1 MILRVFFLLGL
12 LRAAVA
18 QNACPDGWLTYQQS
32 CYKVFNDPK
41 DWNEARTACN
51 AYTADLA
58 VLTTAGEQQWMSQQ
72 LPNDGGQYWI
82 GLHDILGETSFQ
94 WADGT
99 PLNIG
104 VTMWNTGEP
113 NNAHSTGEDCVEMF
127 VQSNVG
133 KWNDLACTTAKPY
146 VCERFSGLVDA
157 CDTANGW
164 ELYNERCY
172 KFSGSQK
179 ETWLDAQQICRSY
192 GGDLVS
198 ILDDTE
204 NNYVMSKALTV
215 QEPIYIGLSDTAS
228 PNQVQWSGGGPP
240 ASYTNWADNVIG
252 SDGNWDFPGAVC
264 TQLFASGGKWW
275 PVRCRNERAFLCERG
290 KQRSCPAGWRNN
302 NGYCYQFNIN
312 PKMTWPDARH
322 YCESHGAMLLTI
334 HSPDEQNFVQTMFPT
349 LLAGGVRDLWLGISD
364 VADDGYF
371 DWVDGSNETY
381 SNWFP
386 NNPADTTGSWDCS
399 RLYTGSDRGQW
410 ETASCFN
417 LHGFVCKIPDGET
430 VLSGSCYQPMG
441 MESGYIPNEK
451 ITASSEFLP
460 TLAAWNGRLNTQDG
474 VGGGLGSWAAL
485 TNDQDQWLQVDLG
498 RVSTIS
504 GVITQGRNGYTGQG
518 GGQWVTSFKL
528 RLSTDGNTWT
538 TVMDVASGTSQDK
551 IFTANTDRD
560 TEVTNLLD
568 APVST
573 RFVRFWPWTW
583 RNHISMRVEVLGC
596 DNSGQFM
603 VCPNGW
609 SLFQG
614 SCYYFEKQEADWNDA
629 EAYCRQQGANL
640 ASITSGAE
648 QSYIRSH
655 MNTRQHIGF
664 TDRDVEGTFA
674 WTDGSLVTFLNW
686 NPNEPNDAGGEDCT
700 ELIVDSGKWNDIP
713 CDGRNRDYTC
723 KKPAQIAAPPVI
735 PTTIGWTS
743 GKCPPGWD
751 EDPMSDY
758 CYQVNVGSFRT
769 WHHARE
775 NCQNKGGDLVSIT
788 TPQEQSYL
796 NGRLSGVTGVTGVWI
811 GAHDRGTEG
820 GWEWS
825 DGMPFTYLNWGGG
838 EPNNAGSGEDCTE
851 MLVSNALWN
860 DMPCDSLRGYMC
872 KRRGNVPTLP
882 PPSAGSTD
890 DSYTYHLCERYQFDL
905 SCDDD
910 EVIEIID
917 ANYGRT
923 SQTICADSPISVTNC
938 LSPTSVDVV
947 RGTCDGQ
954 QTCTLQATNAVFG
967 DPCQGTYKYLEV
979 TYRCVK
985 QACIQPLGMENG
997 DIHDSQLAASG
1008 SWNYQHGPERA
1019 RLHQGQGGG
1028 GAGAWCAGTN
1038 DPNQWIEVDL
1048 LRSISVTGIQT
1059 QGRADY
1065 DQWVTTFRVQYSD
1078 DRTTWRTYGD
1088 GDGTDFPGNSDRNTV
1103 VTTMFPNPILT
1114 RWLRVNPRTWSGH
1127 VSLRMEILGCD
1138 PGELVTCSTRA
1149 DYRDDMRYEV
1159 YCPPGC
1165 VTNYHFLWGTGIYT
1179 DDSYICVAALHDG
1192 RITNEHGGRVTVIK
1206 SDGLTS
1212 YQGSTQNGV
1221 TSSSYGDWTSHYS
1234 FAFDMGQLRCPL
1246 GWSPYGDNCYKV
1258 MMDSASW
1265 YDSSTSCRSMNGEL
1279 VSIADFNENY
1289 FVTSI
1294 IAGAGT
1300 RQVWIGLNDQAIQNY
1315 FQWSD
1320 GSRNTY
1326 TNWNVHE
1333 PNNWAGHGG
1342 GQLEDCVSIFVAD
1355 DGRPDDPS
1363 YSEHAGQWNDELCT
1377 NTMPYV
1383 CEAPKQLLT
1392 PPTVEPTVQGC
1403 ERGWLGYM
1411 NRCYL
1416 ISENDETWQNARLFC
1431 QNKGGELLHV
1441 RDRFEQSFIG
1451 SQLGQLNGFFW
1462 IGLSASVDPSTGAT
1476 NYVWANN
1483 MPFTYDNWDLLQP
1496 DDSAG
1501 SCVAMNGGMGGSLW
1515 DDQACDVQNKFVC
1528 EIDRIGVTR
1537 HPSLVQTTM
1546 STDPCASGWVGQD
1559 GTNYCYQINKP
1570 DQFSVKTWEEALANC
1585 QAKGGDL
1592 ASVHS
1597 PEEANFL
1604 LSQMNDVFAQYW
1616 IGLNDKSVENGFTW
1630 TDGTPVSFT
1639 LWNDGEPNNA
1649 GNGEHCVEMV
1659 VSSGE
1664 AFWNDMDCGASRN
1677 WVCKIRRGVQPIPI
1691 TTVAPVTYSYC
1702 DGDSNW
1708 VSYGGACYH
1717 FNDTNLLGWLP
1728 ARQTCLLAGADLVSI
1743 NSPEEQEFIF
1753 RNIFTSRINTFWL
1766 GIREYGVNQIYS
1778 WSDTSPYVYLNWN
1791 DGEPNDS
1798 FGEEQCG
1805 EIYKG
1810 TGKWND
1816 ANCGSPNGYICKR
1829 PSVPLTVPPPT
1840 DPWKGY
1846 CPPGWI
1852 DYGGNKCYWIE
1863 NSNKMNWTAARS
1875 FCQSQG
1881 QHANLVAINDEF
1893 EQSFLTAQLW
1903 PYRAREDNLW
1913 IGMSEQ
1919 VNQNMF
1925 LWTSGHPVTY
1935 TNWVNGE
1942 PNDWMSNVEECVEMY
1957 VLEDHPGQWNDERC
1971 EQNRGFICQT
1981 YKSETTCPDGWI
1993 AHLQSCYK
2001 VFEELKEWAPAR
2013 TACSAFMA
2021 DLASITTTEEQSF
2034 MAQLIPNNGG
2044 QYWIGLHDTMVEN
2057 TFVWVDGTPFDQ
2069 AVSMWNPGEPNN
2081 AHATGEDCVEMFVQ
2095 NNVGKWNDLACDTA
2109 KKYVCER
2116 SPETVATQTPVTPCT
2131 IPGFV
2136 AWRNGCYSLFR
2147 SPMETWDQAR
2157 EGCRSTRSRL
2167 ASVVDIYEENFL
2179 KAAVKGK
2186 AWIGLSDQDSPG
2198 VYRWDDRWPVMYT
2211 RWGENEPS
2219 RGAGEG
2225 CVALEYDGRW
2235 DDINC
2240 ETKLPY
2246 LCKTTSDIPPP
2257 TPYPVPGHCP
2267 DVSWFSIGSNCFYIE
2282 KGEDPAKQVTW
2293 YEAVFECLNRGGQLA
2308 SIHDETEV
2316 RGYVHRQPKAN
2327 VWIGM
2332 YKDRFQSFV
2341 WYDGSPIGY
2350 TNWAK
2355 DEPNNN
2361 NNNDPQD
2368 TTIEPENC
2376 VEMYRDGK
2384 WNDKECYAQR
2394 GYVCK
2399 TPIIPDGNPVFP
2411 TSGTTS
2417 TANTATTRTP
2427 STQSSQRPQTRT
2439 PTPVRPVTGT
2449 QRPPV
2454 VYTGSGNASPQ
2465 KQNGGGLDT
2474 GSTVAILLA
2483 VVVIIALVIAVGWFV
2498 LRRRAGSPPLL
2509 KNMDSGGAVGFDN
2522 ALYSSGT
2529 DVVTMS
2535 NIGESSSA

>member
-1 MILRVFFLLGL
+1 MILRGFFLLGL
-12 LRAAVA
+12 LGAAVA
-18 QNACPDGWLTYQQS
+18 QNTCPDGWLSYQQS
-32 CYKVFNDPK
+32 CYKIFNDPK

-51 AYTADLA
+51 AFTSDL
-58 VLTTAGEQQWMSQQ
+58 VILTSAAEQQWMAQQ

-82 GLHDILGETSFQ
+82 GLHDILGETNFV

-99 PLNIG
+99 PFNAGIN
-104 VTMWNTGEP
+104 MWNTGEP

-127 VQSNVG
+127 VRSNVG
-133 KWNDLACTTAKPY
+133 KWNDLACTAAKPY
-146 VCERFSGLVDA
+146 VCERYTGLVDA

-164 ELYNERCY
+164 ELYNDRCY

-179 ETWLDAQQICRSY
+179 ETWLDAQSICRSY
-192 GGDLVS
+192 GGDLVN
-198 ILDDTE
+198 IIDDAE
-204 NNYVMSKALTV
+204 NNFVMSKALTI
-215 QEPIYIGLSDTAS
+215 QEAVYIGLSDTAS

-240 ASYTNWADNVIG
+240 ASYTNWGPNVQG
-252 SDGNWDFPGAVC
+252 SDGNWAYPGAVC
-264 TQLFASGGKWW
+264 IQMFPNGGKWG
-275 PVRCRNERAFLCERG
+275 PIRCRNERAFMCEKG

-312 PKMTWPDARH
+312 PKMTWPNARH

-334 HSPDEQNFVQTMFPT
+334 HSQDEQNFVQTLFPT
-349 LLAGGVRDLWLGISD
+349 LLAGGVQDLWLGISD
-364 VADDGYF
+364 VADDGHF

-386 NNPADTTGSWDCS
+386 NNPTDTAGSWDCS
-399 RLYTGSDRGQW
+399 RLYTGSDQGQW
-410 ETASCFN
+410 ETTSCFY
-417 LHGFVCKIPDGET
+417 LHGFTCKIPDGET
-430 VLSGSCYQPMG
+430 LLSGSCYQPMG
-441 MESGYIPNEK
+441 MESGYIPNER
-451 ITASSEFLP
+451 ITASSTFAP
-460 TLAAWNGRLNTQDG
+460 TLSAWNGRLNTQNG
-474 VGGGLGSWAAL
+474 VGGSEGSWTAL
-485 TNDQDQWLQVDLG
+485 TNDQNQWLQVDLG
-498 RVSTIS
+498 QMSTIS

-528 RLSTDGNTWT
+528 RLSNDGQTFT
-538 TVMDVASGTSQDK
+538 TVVDATTLQEK
-551 IFTANTDRD
+551 IFAANNDRD

-568 APVST
+568 APVVT
-573 RFVRFWPWTW
+573 RYVRFWPQTWT
-583 RNHISMRVEVLGC
+583 NHISMRVEILGC

-603 VCPNGW
+603 TCPDGW

-614 SCYYFEKQEADWNDA
+614 NCYYFEKQEASWNDA
-629 EAYCRQQGANL
+629 DAFCRQQGANL

-664 TDRDVEGTFA
+664 TDKDVEGTFV

-686 NPNEPNDAGGEDCT
+686 NGNEPNNAGEEDCT

-723 KKPAQIAAPPVI
+723 KKPAEIGAPPVI

-758 CYQVNVGSFRT
+758 CYQVNVASFRT

-775 NCQNKGGDLVSIT
+775 NCQSKGGDLVSIT

-796 NGRLSGVTGVTGVWI
+796 NGRLSGVNGVASVWI

-825 DGMPFTYLNWGGG
+825 DGQPFTYLNWGGG

-860 DMPCDSLRGYMC
+860 DMPCDALRGYMC

-882 PPSAGSTD
+882 PPSGSSTD
-890 DSYTYHLCERYQFDL
+890 ATYTYHLCERYQFDL
-905 SCDDD
+905 NCNDG
-910 EVIEIID
+910 EVIDIID

-923 SQTICADSPISVTNC
+923 SQTICADSPISVTDC
-938 LSPTSVDVV
+938 VLSTSVDVV
-947 RGTCDGQ
+947 RGICDGQ

-967 DPCQGTYKYLEV
+967 DPCSGTYKYLEV
-979 TYRCVK
+979 TYRCVN
-985 QACIQPLGMENG
+985 QVCLQPLGMENG

-1028 GAGAWCAGTN
+1028 GAGAWCAATN

-1048 LRSISVTGIQT
+1048 LNPTSVTGIQT

-1065 DQWVTTFRVQYSD
+1065 DQWVETFQIQYSD
-1078 DRTTWRTYGD
+1078 DRSTWTTYADT
-1088 GDGTDFPGNSDRNTV
+1088 DGTVQVFTGNSDRNTV
-1103 VTTMFPNPILT
+1103 VTNTFPNPVLT

-1149 DYRDDMRYEV
+1149 DYRDDMRYQV

-1165 VTNYHFLWGTGIYT
+1165 VSNYHFLWGTGIYT

-1246 GWSPYGDNCYKV
+1246 GWSPYGDNCYMV
-1258 MMDSASW
+1258 MMDAASW
-1265 YDSSTSCRSMNGEL
+1265 YDGSTMCRSMNAEL

-1326 TNWNVHE
+1326 TNWNVLE

-1363 YSEHAGQWNDELCT
+1363 YSEHAGQWNDELCI

-1392 PPTVEPTVQGC
+1392 PPTVEPTIQGC

-1451 SQLGQLNGFFW
+1451 SQLGQLDGFFW
-1462 IGLSASVDPSTGAT
+1462 IGLSATVDASTGAT

-1496 DDSAG
+1496 DDAQG
-1501 SCVAMNGGMGGSLW
+1501 SCVAMNAGMGGSLW
-1515 DDQACDVQNKFVC
+1515 DDQDCTSQNKFVC
-1528 EIDRIGVTR
+1528 EVERIGVTR
-1537 HPSLVQTTM
+1537 HPSLVQTTI
-1546 STDPCASGWVGQD
+1546 STDPCASGWVGQT

-1570 DQFSVKTWEEALANC
+1570 DQFNVKTWEEALANC
-1585 QAKGGDL
+1585 QAKGADL
-1592 ASVHS
+1592 VSVHS
-1597 PEEANFL
+1597 SDESNFL
-1604 LSQMNDVFAQYW
+1604 LTQMNDVFAQYW

-1630 TDGTPVSFT
+1630 TDGTPVGFT

-1649 GNGEHCVEMV
+1649 GSGEHCVEMV
-1659 VSSGE
+1659 VSSGA

-1677 WVCKIRRGVQPIPI
+1677 WVCKLRRGIQPIPV

-1702 DGDSNW
+1702 DGDPNW
-1708 VSYGGACYH
+1708 VSYGGSCYH
-1717 FNDTNLLGWLP
+1717 FNDTNLMGWLP
-1728 ARQTCLLAGADLVSI
+1728 ARQTCLLMGADLTSI
-1743 NSPEEQEFIF
+1743 NTPDEQDFIF
-1753 RNIFTSRINTFWL
+1753 RNIFRSRINTFWL

-1778 WSDTSPYVYLNWN
+1778 WSDNSPYVYLNWN

-1810 TGKWND
+1810 TGSWND
-1816 ANCGSPNGYICKR
+1816 ANCGAPNGFICKR
-1829 PSVPLTVPPPT
+1829 PAVPLTMPPHT
-1840 DPWKGY
+1840 DPWKGT
-1846 CPPGWI
+1846 CQPGWI
-1852 DYGGNKCYWIE
+1852 EYGNKCYWIE
-1863 NSNKMNWTAARS
+1863 NSNKMNWTAART

-1881 QHANLVAINDEF
+1881 QYSNLVAIDNEF
-1893 EQSFLTAQLW
+1893 EQAFLTAQLW
-1903 PYRAREDNLW
+1903 PYSARQDNLW

-1919 VNQNMF
+1919 VNQHMF
-1925 LWTSGHPVTY
+1925 LWTSGHPVSF

-1942 PNDWMSNVEECVEMY
+1942 PNDWNSNVEECVEMY
-1957 VLEDHPGQWNDERC
+1957 VLEDNVGRWNDERC
-1971 EQNRGFICQT
+1971 EQNRGFICQD
-1981 YKSETTCPDGWI
+1981 YKSETACPGGW
-1993 AHLQSCYK
+1993 LSYQQSCYK
-2001 VFEELKEWAPAR
+2001 VFEDQKDWSSAR
-2013 TACSAFMA
+2013 TACGAYMA
-2021 DLASITTTEEQSF
+2021 DLTSITTTAEQQF
-2034 MAQLIPNNGG
+2034 MSQLIPNNGG
-2044 QYWIGLHDTMVEN
+2044 QYWIGLHDIPSETN
-2057 TFVWVDGTPFDQ
+2057 FVWVDGTPYDQ

-2081 AHATGEDCVEMFVQ
+2081 AHATGEDCAEMFVQ
-2095 NNVGKWNDLACDTA
+2095 DNVGKWNDLDCATA

-2116 SPETVATQTPVTPCT
+2116 SPETIATQSPVTPCT

-2136 AWRNGCYSLFR
+2136 PWRNGCYQLVR
-2147 SPMETWDQAR
+2147 NTQEGWPQAR
-2157 EGCRSTRSRL
+2157 EGCRSMRSRL
-2167 ASVVDIYEENFL
+2167 ASVADIYEENFF

-2186 AWIGLSDQDSPG
+2186 AWIGLSDMDSPG
-2198 VYRWDDRWPVMYT
+2198 VYRWDDSWPVLYT

-2219 RGAGEG
+2219 RDVGEG
-2225 CVALEYDGRW
+2225 CVAIEYDGRW
-2235 DDINC
+2235 DDIQC

-2246 LCKTTSDIPPP
+2246 VCKTTSDIPPP

-2267 DVSWFSIGSNCFYIE
+2267 DISWFSIGSSCFYVE
-2282 KGEDPAKQVTW
+2282 QGEDPAKQVTW

-2308 SIHDETEV
+2308 SIHDETEI
-2316 RGYVHRQPKAN
+2316 RGFVHRGLRNN

-2332 YKDRFQSFV
+2332 YKDRYQSFV
-2341 WYDGSPIGY
+2341 WYDGSAIAY

-2361 NNNDPQD
+2361 NNNDPED

-2399 TPIIPDGNPVFP
+2399 TPIIPDGNPVYP
-2411 TSGTTS
+2411 TSGTMS
-2417 TANTATTRTP
+2417 TLSTVTTRTP

-2439 PTPVRPVTGT
+2439 PTPIRPVTGT

-2454 VYTGSGNASPQ
+2454 VYTGDGNASPQ

-2474 GSTVAILLA
+2474 GATVAILLA
-2483 VVVIIALVIAVGWFV
+2483 VVFVLALGIAIGWFV
-2498 LRRRAGSPPLL
+2498 LRGRAGSPPLL

-2535 NIGESSSA
+2535 NIGGDTSA

>member
-1 MILRVFFLLGL
+1 MPVAFAPTKTRVRSVHK
-12 LRAAVA
+12 RAK
-18 QNACPDGWLTYQQS
+18 S
-32 CYKVFNDPK
+32 
-41 DWNEARTACN
+41 AR
-51 AYTADLA
+51 
-58 VLTTAGEQQWMSQQ
+58 GE
-72 LPNDGGQYWI
+72 
-82 GLHDILGETSFQ
+82 
-94 WADGT
+94 
-99 PLNIG
+99 
-104 VTMWNTGEP
+104 
-113 NNAHSTGEDCVEMF
+113 
-127 VQSNVG
+127 
-133 KWNDLACTTAKPY
+133 
-146 VCERFSGLVDA
+146 
-157 CDTANGW
+157 
-164 ELYNERCY
+164 
-172 KFSGSQK
+172 
-179 ETWLDAQQICRSY
+179 
-192 GGDLVS
+192 
-198 ILDDTE
+198 
-204 NNYVMSKALTV
+204 
-215 QEPIYIGLSDTAS
+215 
-228 PNQVQWSGGGPP
+228 
-240 ASYTNWADNVIG
+240 
-252 SDGNWDFPGAVC
+252 
-264 TQLFASGGKWW
+264 
-275 PVRCRNERAFLCERG
+275 
-290 KQRSCPAGWRNN
+290 
-302 NGYCYQFNIN
+302 
-312 PKMTWPDARH
+312 
-322 YCESHGAMLLTI
+322 
-334 HSPDEQNFVQTMFPT
+334 
-349 LLAGGVRDLWLGISD
+349 
-364 VADDGYF
+364 
-371 DWVDGSNETY
+371 
-381 SNWFP
+381 
-386 NNPADTTGSWDCS
+386 
-399 RLYTGSDRGQW
+399 
-410 ETASCFN
+410 
-417 LHGFVCKIPDGET
+417 
-430 VLSGSCYQPMG
+430 
-441 MESGYIPNEK
+441 
-451 ITASSEFLP
+451 
-460 TLAAWNGRLNTQDG
+460 
-474 VGGGLGSWAAL
+474 
-485 TNDQDQWLQVDLG
+485 
-498 RVSTIS
+498 
-504 GVITQGRNGYTGQG
+504 
-518 GGQWVTSFKL
+518 
-528 RLSTDGNTWT
+528 
-538 TVMDVASGTSQDK
+538 
-551 IFTANTDRD
+551 
-560 TEVTNLLD
+560 
-568 APVST
+568 
-573 RFVRFWPWTW
+573 
-583 RNHISMRVEVLGC
+583 
-596 DNSGQFM
+596 
-603 VCPNGW
+603 
-609 SLFQG
+609 
-614 SCYYFEKQEADWNDA
+614 
-629 EAYCRQQGANL
+629 
-640 ASITSGAE
+640 
-648 QSYIRSH
+648 
-655 MNTRQHIGF
+655 
-664 TDRDVEGTFA
+664 
-674 WTDGSLVTFLNW
+674 TFLNW
-686 NPNEPNDAGGEDCT
+686 NGNEPNNAGEEDCT

-723 KKPAQIAAPPVI
+723 KKPAEIGAPPVI

-758 CYQVNVGSFRT
+758 CYQVNVASFRT

-775 NCQNKGGDLVSIT
+775 NCQSKGGDLVSIT

-796 NGRLSGVTGVTGVWI
+796 NGRLSGVNGVASVWI

-825 DGMPFTYLNWGGG
+825 DGQPFTYLNWGGG

-860 DMPCDSLRGYMC
+860 DMPCDALRGYMC
-872 KRRGNVPTLP
+872 KRRAT
-882 PPSAGSTD
+882 
-890 DSYTYHLCERYQFDL
+890 YTYHLCERYQFDL
-905 SCDDD
+905 NCNDG
-910 EVIEIID
+910 EVIDIID

-938 LSPTSVDVV
+938 VLPTTVDVV
-947 RGTCDGQ
+947 RGICDGQ

-979 TYRCVK
+979 TYRCVN
-985 QACIQPLGMENG
+985 QVCLQPLGMENG

-1028 GAGAWCAGTN
+1028 GAGAWCAATN

-1048 LRSISVTGIQT
+1048 LNPTSVTGIQT

-1065 DQWVTTFRVQYSD
+1065 DQWVETFQIQYSD
-1078 DRTTWRTYGD
+1078 DRSTWTTYADT
-1088 GDGTDFPGNSDRNTV
+1088 DGTVQVFTGNSDRNTV
-1103 VTTMFPNPILT
+1103 VTNTFPNPVLT

-1149 DYRDDMRYEV
+1149 DYRDDMRYQV

-1165 VTNYHFLWGTGIYT
+1165 VSNYHFLWGTGIYT

-1246 GWSPYGDNCYKV
+1246 GWSPYGDNCYMV
-1258 MMDSASW
+1258 MMDAASW
-1265 YDSSTSCRSMNGEL
+1265 YDGSTMCRSMNAEL

-1326 TNWNVHE
+1326 TNWNVLE

-1363 YSEHAGQWNDELCT
+1363 YSEHAGQWNDELCI

-1392 PPTVEPTVQGC
+1392 PPTVEPTIQGC

-1451 SQLGQLNGFFW
+1451 SQLGQLDGFFW
-1462 IGLSASVDPSTGAT
+1462 IGLSATVDASTGAT

-1496 DDSAG
+1496 DDAQG
-1501 SCVAMNGGMGGSLW
+1501 SCVAMNAGMGGSLW
-1515 DDQACDVQNKFVC
+1515 DDQDCTSQNKFVC
-1528 EIDRIGVTR
+1528 EVERIGVTR
-1537 HPSLVQTTM
+1537 HPSLVQTTI
-1546 STDPCASGWVGQD
+1546 STDPCASGWVGQT

-1570 DQFSVKTWEEALANC
+1570 DQFNVKTWEEALANC
-1585 QAKGGDL
+1585 QAKGADL
-1592 ASVHS
+1592 VSVHS
-1597 PEEANFL
+1597 SDESNFL
-1604 LSQMNDVFAQYW
+1604 LTQMNDVFAQYW

-1630 TDGTPVSFT
+1630 TDGTPVGFT

-1649 GNGEHCVEMV
+1649 GSGEHCVEMV
-1659 VSSGE
+1659 VSSGA

-1677 WVCKIRRGVQPIPI
+1677 WVCKLRRGIQPIPV

-1702 DGDSNW
+1702 DGDPNW
-1708 VSYGGACYH
+1708 VSYGGSCYH
-1717 FNDTNLLGWLP
+1717 FNDTNLMGWLP
-1728 ARQTCLLAGADLVSI
+1728 ARQTCLLAGADLTSI
-1743 NSPEEQEFIF
+1743 NTPDEQDFIF
-1753 RNIFTSRINTFWL
+1753 RNIFRSRINTFWL

-1778 WSDTSPYVYLNWN
+1778 WSDNSPYVYLNWN

-1810 TGKWND
+1810 TGSWND
-1816 ANCGSPNGYICKR
+1816 ANCGAPNGFICKR
-1829 PSVPLTVPPPT
+1829 PAVPLTMPPHT
-1840 DPWKGY
+1840 DPWKGT
-1846 CPPGWI
+1846 CQPGWI
-1852 DYGGNKCYWIE
+1852 EYGNKCYWIE
-1863 NSNKMNWTAARS
+1863 NSNKMNWTAART

-1881 QHANLVAINDEF
+1881 QYSNLVAIDNEF
-1893 EQSFLTAQLW
+1893 EQAFLTAQLW
-1903 PYRAREDNLW
+1903 PYSARQDNLW

-1919 VNQNMF
+1919 VNQHMF
-1925 LWTSGHPVTY
+1925 LWTSGHPVSF

-1942 PNDWMSNVEECVEMY
+1942 PNDWNSNLRPP
-1957 VLEDHPGQWNDERC
+1957 VL
-1971 EQNRGFICQT
+1971 
-1981 YKSETTCPDGWI
+1981 
-1993 AHLQSCYK
+1993 
-2001 VFEELKEWAPAR
+2001 
-2013 TACSAFMA
+2013 
-2021 DLASITTTEEQSF
+2021 
-2034 MAQLIPNNGG
+2034 
-2044 QYWIGLHDTMVEN
+2044 
-2057 TFVWVDGTPFDQ
+2057 VDGYPISSPVTKSLKTRKTGAQQEQPVVPTWQ
-2069 AVSMWNPGEPNN
+2069 TLPASPQLQNSMWNPGEPNN
-2081 AHATGEDCVEMFVQ
+2081 AHATGEDCAEMFVQ
-2095 NNVGKWNDLACDTA
+2095 DNVGKWNDLDCATA

-2116 SPETVATQTPVTPCT
+2116 SPETIATQSPVTPCT

-2136 AWRNGCYSLFR
+2136 PWRNGCYQLVR
-2147 SPMETWDQAR
+2147 NTQEGWPQAR
-2157 EGCRSTRSRL
+2157 EGCRSMRSRL
-2167 ASVVDIYEENFL
+2167 ASVADIYEENFF

-2186 AWIGLSDQDSPG
+2186 AWIGLSDMDSPG
-2198 VYRWDDRWPVMYT
+2198 VYRWDDSWPVLYT

-2219 RGAGEG
+2219 RDVGEG
-2225 CVALEYDGRW
+2225 CVAIEYDGRW
-2235 DDINC
+2235 DDIQC

-2246 LCKTTSDIPPP
+2246 VCKTTSDIPPP

-2267 DVSWFSIGSNCFYIE
+2267 DISWFSIGSSCFYME
-2282 KGEDPAKQVTW
+2282 QGDDPAKQVTW

-2308 SIHDETEV
+2308 SIHDETEI
-2316 RGYVHRQPKAN
+2316 RGFVHRGLRNN

-2332 YKDRFQSFV
+2332 YKDRYQSFV
-2341 WYDGSPIGY
+2341 WYDGSAIAY

-2361 NNNDPQD
+2361 NNNDPED

-2399 TPIIPDGNPVFP
+2399 TPIIPDGNPVYP
-2411 TSGTTS
+2411 TSGTMS
-2417 TANTATTRTP
+2417 TLSTVTTRTP

-2439 PTPVRPVTGT
+2439 PTPIRPVTGT

-2454 VYTGSGNASPQ
+2454 VYTGDGNASPQ

-2474 GSTVAILLA
+2474 GATVAILLA
-2483 VVVIIALVIAVGWFV
+2483 VVFVLALGIAIGWFV
-2498 LRRRAGSPPLL
+2498 LRGRAGSPPLL

-2535 NIGESSSA
+2535 NIGGDTSA